1 MTPRERVLAVL
12 RGEPVD
18 KVPFTIYENF
28 IPQCEV
34 ERRLRNEGLCIVQ
47 RQIPAYII
55 ETPNCITETY
65 SYTEQ
70 GRPRLRTTIR
80 TPLGEIST
88 IQEPAGFT
96 SWTLQRFFKGPGDYK
111 VLMFMVEDEQF
122 RPNYEAFAEAE
133 KWMGD
138 DVILRAGV
146 GTCPLHEIMIH
157 WMGVETFAIEWME
170 NRDEILKLEM
180 AMRTKLREVYRI
192 LAEAPITHANFGGNE
207 TPEVMGPPRYQEFC
221 LPLFNECA
229 EIFHQK
235 GKLLGTH
242 NDGNN
247 KPWAK
252 ALAASGLDY
261 LEAFTPA
268 PGTDMSLSEALEA
281 WPDKVLWIN
290 FPSSL
295 HLSSIEKIKQTTRQ
309 LIEAASGT
317 NRLIIGIT
325 EDVPP
330 DRWQENL
337 LAISGVI
344 NEMV

>member
-65 SYTEQ
+65 SYIEQ

-146 GTCPLHEIMIH
+146 GTCPLHKIMIH

-309 LIEAASGT
+309 LIEAASGI

-337 LAISGVI
+337 LAISGAI